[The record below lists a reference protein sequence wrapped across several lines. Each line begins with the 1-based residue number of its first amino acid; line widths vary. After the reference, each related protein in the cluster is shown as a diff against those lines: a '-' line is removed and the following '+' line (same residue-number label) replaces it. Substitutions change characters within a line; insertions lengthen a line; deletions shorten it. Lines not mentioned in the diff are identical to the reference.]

1 MASDLHAA
9 INLRLALLDLPM
21 ADDPQG
27 EGAARLVSPILARQ
41 RELSR
46 RLSDRLPAVD
56 QRIQTF
62 LDDYCAG
69 SEVLPK
75 LPKRTLVL
83 DQPGLARELSLPLGA
98 DEHASPLL
106 SSYRLQNGVLHNPAS
121 DRRTTA
127 GVFHVAEGGLPI
139 PDDKLAVPREVFAA
153 MMQRAFEM
161 PEEIM
166 RLPFTGNA
174 GKPASCI
181 VSLLLRPLVAPAVP
195 GYSTERRME
204 IRFFVPGSLVA
215 NLDFVESIFGNGGTP
230 TCPRTTPHSAPTGGP
245 GPRASSCSPRS
256 SPR

>member
-83 DQPGLARELSLPLGA
+83 DQPGLAR
-98 DEHASPLL
+98 
-106 SSYRLQNGVLHNPAS
+106 
-121 DRRTTA
+121 
-127 GVFHVAEGGLPI
+127 
-139 PDDKLAVPREVFAA
+139 
-153 MMQRAFEM
+153 
-161 PEEIM
+161 
-166 RLPFTGNA
+166 
-174 GKPASCI
+174 
-181 VSLLLRPLVAPAVP
+181 
-195 GYSTERRME
+195 
-204 IRFFVPGSLVA
+204 
-215 NLDFVESIFGNGGTP
+215 
-230 TCPRTTPHSAPTGGP
+230 
-245 GPRASSCSPRS
+245 
-256 SPR
+256 